1 MSKEWLIPDSRGDPM
16 VGVILAGG
24 KGKRL
29 GAKETKPL
37 VKLLD
42 KPLIVHVAEKV
53 KQAKIVD
60 ELIIVANPKNKDE
73 ISRLIPQAL
82 IVIQKEQLGTAHALS
97 LALEE
102 VSEDENVLVL
112 YADTPLI
119 RPGTIRGIVETHVL
133 EDADITFLTGLTG
146 EEYPYAVVFRSKTGK
161 IVDLVEH
168 GKPSGP
174 PPWEYSIGT
183 YVFKASVFKNNYE
196 LVTPRPDT
204 GEKYIPDV
212 IRIAI
217 KRGFKVT
224 THVCLDDREYLGI
237 NTPDDLRKAEE
248 IVLEREVEDSELFE
262 ERYIKF
268 GTGGWRAVIG
278 RGFTS
283 SNIKRV
289 AHAIS
294 RYLVEKGLKERGVV
308 VGYDN
313 RFLSEESAKVAAEVF
328 AGNNIKVSLTRS
340 AIPTPLVTFTVLR
353 KKAGGG
359 VIITASHNPPE
370 YNGIKFETSDGL
382 PAPVEVT
389 NEIEKIAN
397 EVDPFTV
404 PWFPFEVAIK
414 KGYISIEDF
423 RGEYLDYLE
432 KKIDIEEIKKAHLR
446 VCFDTMYG
454 SGTSTI
460 QMALVMARCDLTILH
475 GRRDPLFGGKSPA
488 PSEESLTYLMD
499 VMRSG
504 EYDVGIAVDGDA
516 DRIALVDETGRFLH
530 PNDVLPLLY
539 YYLHRVKNQKGP
551 AVRNVATSHN
561 LDRLAKKL
569 RERVIETPVGFKHI
583 AKAMIENDALIG
595 GESSGG
601 ITFRNHIMEKDGVFT
616 AMLVVEMLAKM
627 KKKLSEILRE
637 MIEFSETWY
646 SFYQENLRLTPTLR
660 VKAEKFL
667 KRDFDKIAEFPVIDV
682 IRIDGT
688 KYILEDGSWVLL
700 RLSGTEPLLRI
711 IAESENKEKARELV
725 EWMKREI
732 G

>member
-1 MSKEWLIPDSRGDPM
+1 MM

-24 KGKRL
+24 KGTRL
-29 GAKETKPL
+29 GTKETKPL
-37 VKLLD
+37 VKLLG
-42 KPLIVHVAEKV
+42 KPLIMHVVEKV
-53 KQAKIVD
+53 EQAKVID
-60 ELIIVANPKNKDE
+60 NLIIVANSKNKEE
-73 ISRLIPQAL
+73 ISKMIPHAF
-82 IVIQKEQLGTAHALS
+82 VTVQKEQLGTAHALS
-97 LALEE
+97 IAIKEI
-102 VSEDENVLVL
+102 SENENVLVL

-119 RPGTIRGIVETHVL
+119 RLGTIRGIVETHIL
-133 EDADITFLTGLTG
+133 ENADITFLTGLTN
-146 EEYPYAVVFRSKTGK
+146 EKYPYAVVFRSSSGE
-161 IVDLVEH
+161 IIDLVEH
-168 GKPSGP
+168 GKPSGN

-183 YVFKASVFKNNYE
+183 YVFKAKVFKNVYKIVAPHSN
-196 LVTPRPDT
+196 T
-204 GEKYIPDV
+204 GEKYIPDS

-217 KRGFKVT
+217 KQGFKVV

-237 NTPDDLRKAEE
+237 NTLEDLKRAEE
-248 IVLEREVEDSELFE
+248 IVLEREIEDSEFLE
-262 ERYIKF
+262 ERYIRF

-278 RGFTS
+278 KGFTS
-283 SNIKRV
+283 FNIKRV

-294 RYLVEKGLKERGVV
+294 RYLVKKGLKERGIV

-313 RFLSEESAKVAAEVF
+313 RFLSEESAKMVAEVLT
-328 AGNNIKVSLTRS
+328 GNNIKVYLTRS
-340 AIPTPLVTFTVLR
+340 AIPTPLVTFTVLK

-382 PAPVEVT
+382 PAPVEIT
-389 NEIEKIAN
+389 NEIERIAN

-404 PWFPFEVAIK
+404 PWFPFKVAVE
-414 KGYISIEDF
+414 KGYIILEDF

-432 KKIDIEEIKKAHLR
+432 RKIDIEEIKKQHLK

-499 VMRSG
+499 VMKSG

-516 DRIALVDETGRFLH
+516 DRIALVDEKGRFLH

-539 YYLHRVKNQKGP
+539 YYLHKIKNQKGP
-551 AVRNVATSHN
+551 AVRNIATSHN

-569 RERVIETPVGFKHI
+569 NEKVIETPVGFKYI
-583 AKAMIENDALIG
+583 AKAMIENNALIG

-627 KKKLSEILRE
+627 KKKLSEILKDVME
-637 MIEFSETWY
+637 LSGAWY
-646 SFYQENLRLTPTLR
+646 SFYQENIKLTPTLR

-667 KRDFDKIAEFPVIDV
+667 KKDFDKIAEHHVID
-682 IRIDGT
+682 IKRIDGT
-688 KYILEDGSWVLL
+688 KYILENESWVLL
-700 RLSGTEPLLRI
+700 RLSGTEPLLRV
-711 IAESENKEKARELV
+711 IAESDNKEKARKLV
-725 EWMKREI
+725 EWVKKKLI
-732 G
+732 